1 MMSLKQKQEWQ
12 AMMDNIKVSFFR
24 LKSMGHN
31 SIHKINQDR
40 CKRIEKAILDEIQT
54 IINEYE

>member
-1 MMSLKQKQEWQ
+1 
-12 AMMDNIKVSFFR
+12 MMDNIKASFFR
-24 LKSMGHN
+24 LKSMGQN

>member
-1 MMSLKQKQEWQ
+1 
-12 AMMDNIKVSFFR
+12 MMDNIKASFFR

>member
-1 MMSLKQKQEWQ
+1 MMSLKQEQEWQ
-12 AMMDNIKVSFFR
+12 AMMDNIKASFFR
-24 LKSMGHN
+24 LKSMGQN